1 MTGSDLS
8 IESSVSAKPILNILN
23 TNADANGSTIKLNK
37 NGSSPA
43 TNDLVGNIDFISEDS
58 GNNVT
63 TYGRI
68 QSTIVDFTSGGEEGG
83 IDFYVA
89 EHDGALTKG
98 LEIKGL
104 ATDGNITVDIST
116 HDGSAGGLKLGGTL
130 VTAEAADLNTYTL
143 NVALADVSTA
153 SSCFVVAPKAG
164 TISAIHSVIDGTIAT
179 ANAVITASVDG
190 GSDISN
196 KITIPNTSNAGTVNS
211 CSPGD
216 NHAVAAG
223 EYIKLTTDGASTNA
237 SSTVSAVFTITITL

>member
-68 QSTIVDFTSGGEEGG
+68 QSTIVDVTSGGEEGG

-89 EHDGALTKG
+89 EYDGALTKG

-164 TISAIHSVIDGTIAT
+164 TISAIHSIIDGTLATDNAVVT
-179 ANAVITASVDG
+179 ANVNG
-190 GSDISN
+190 GSNISN
-196 KITIPNTSNAGTVNS
+196 QITIANSSGAGTIDT

-216 NHAVAAG
+216 NNTVSAG
-223 EYIKLTTDGASTNA
+223 NYIQLTTDGASTN
-237 SSTVSAVFTITITL
+237 TVSAVFTITITL